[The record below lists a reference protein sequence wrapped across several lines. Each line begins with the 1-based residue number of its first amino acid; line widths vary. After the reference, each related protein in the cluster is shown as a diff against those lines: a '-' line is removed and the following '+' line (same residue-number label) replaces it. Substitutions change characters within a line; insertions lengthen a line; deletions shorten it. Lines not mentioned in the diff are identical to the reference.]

1 MTAQPGGLRF
11 DPEWR
16 ITLFTLVLLPLLV
29 GLGFWQLDRAEE
41 KAQLALSFEQRQQQ
55 APAGLVD
62 VWDEPA
68 ETLAYLPV
76 SLRGE
81 FLPDQYFL
89 LDNRTRGGR
98 FGYEVLGIFG
108 LANSD
113 RLVLLNRGWLPGDP
127 ARLELPE
134 VPRVSGTVELTGI
147 VYVAPGAPYLLA
159 EQELGSTWPSLL
171 QAVEMDKLV
180 PVIQGIGGGRV
191 FPYPVRL
198 GADQP
203 GALAADWQV
212 VNVSPQKHT
221 AYAVQWF
228 TMAFALLVLYLLR
241 CSNAWQVLKS
251 MFKR

>member
-1 MTAQPGGLRF
+1 VTAQPVGVRF

-16 ITLFTLVLLPLLV
+16 ITLFTLVLLPLMI
-29 GLGFWQLDRAEE
+29 GLGFWQLQRAEE
-41 KAQLALSFEQRQQQ
+41 KAQLASSWEQRQQQ
-55 APAGLVD
+55 APARLED
-62 VWDEPA
+62 VWEQSTD
-68 ETLAYLPV
+68 TLAYLPV

-81 FLPDQYFL
+81 FLPDEYFL

-98 FGYEVLGIFG
+98 FGYEVLGTFRLEG
-108 LANSD
+108 SE
-113 RLVLLNRGWLPGDP
+113 RLVLVNRGWLAGDP
-127 ARLELPE
+127 ARLTLPD
-134 VPRVSGTVELTGI
+134 VPRVEGTVELGGH
-147 VYVAPGAPYLLA
+147 VYVAPGVPYLLA
-159 EQELGSTWPSLL
+159 EQEIASTWPALL

-180 PVIQGIGGGRV
+180 PVLQGIGDGAV

-212 VNVSPQKHT
+212 VNVSPQKHR

-241 CSNAWQVLKS
+241 CTNLWQVFKS
-251 MFKR
+251 IFNR